1 MGRSTPRPS
10 RGRSHRSTEAFAKTA
25 GGGPRPLPSLWQPR
39 PSAAVPSRRG
49 HTKVPS
55 TGRLF
60 GLRTREPRR
69 EGMSMKIGIVGAG
82 IIGGTLVRKLRASGH
97 GVRVAN
103 SRGPESLSGLA
114 AETGATA
121 VTAAEVAAGVDVLIV
136 SVRFQQLT
144 ALKPLISEVASDI
157 TVVDTSNYLPAS
169 GQPEQYEASPV
180 EAIDAGQPETA
191 WLQEQWGRPVIRAWN
206 PLFAPTLANK
216 GKAHG
221 EPDRLA
227 LPVSGDSA
235 ESKQLVMRLVE
246 DTGFDAVDAGTIAES
261 WRQQMGTPAWCTELT
276 ADKRRDAARQI
287 ISTWQDRSNFE
298 DWLRLYHAIA
308 RFPAAD
314 D

>member
-1 MGRSTPRPS
+1 
-10 RGRSHRSTEAFAKTA
+10 
-25 GGGPRPLPSLWQPR
+25 
-39 PSAAVPSRRG
+39 
-49 HTKVPS
+49 
-55 TGRLF
+55 
-60 GLRTREPRR
+60 
-69 EGMSMKIGIVGAG
+69 MSMKIGIVGAG
-82 IIGGTLVRKLRASGH
+82 NIGSTLVRKLRASGH

-144 ALKPLISEVASDI
+144 ALKPFIGAVASDS
-157 TVVDTSNYLPAS
+157 TVVDTSNYLPVAVAL
-169 GQPEQYEASPV
+169 PAQYGASPV
-180 EAIDAGQPETA
+180 EAIDAGQPEAA

-206 PLFAPTLANK
+206 ALDASTLADK

-221 EPDRLA
+221 EPGRLA
-227 LPVSGDSA
+227 VPVAGDAA
-235 ESKQLVMRLVE
+235 ESKQLVMRLVD

-261 WRQQMGTPAWCTELT
+261 WRLQMGTPAWCTELT
-276 ADKRRDAARQI
+276 ADQLRGALGLADREAAPKRRDATRQI
-287 ISTWQDRSNFE
+287 ISTWQDASNFK
-298 DWLRLYHAIA
+298 DWLRLYRAAA